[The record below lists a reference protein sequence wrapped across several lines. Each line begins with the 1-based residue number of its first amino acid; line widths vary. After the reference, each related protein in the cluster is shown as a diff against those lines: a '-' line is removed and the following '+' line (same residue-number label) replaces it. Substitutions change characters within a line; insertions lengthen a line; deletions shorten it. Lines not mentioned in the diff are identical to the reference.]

1 MKIYKGKNNRI
12 IINYNADNGQ
22 NFQFAI
28 SQSDLAEILTYSH
41 PLRSGLSRRIICKR
55 IQSHAAHDPAACKCI
70 LGC

>member
-1 MKIYKGKNNRI
+1 MKIYKDENDRI

-41 PLRSGLSRRIICKR
+41 PLRSGIL
-55 IQSHAAHDPAACKCI
+55 AA
-70 LGC
+70 LLNGCV